1 MSRNVIYNL
10 DGVTRYVNDKY
21 VDVIWT
27 DKVCYCKDCKYV
39 SHITIL
45 VNPRTTKCEALTV
58 SLLQPFL
65 WIRMIFHPVPR
76 GGRFLNILFL
86 MDAVIPA
93 PAAGLDPSYQSYGRN
108 CH

>member
-58 SLLQPFL
+58 SLSQSAYHVGIVCDASSIIP
-65 WIRMIFHPVPR
+65 H
-76 GGRFLNILFL
+76 ILDHISAHKKDNAILKFC
-86 MDAVIPA
+86 
-93 PAAGLDPSYQSYGRN
+93 S
-108 CH
+108 

>member
-58 SLLQPFL
+58 S
-65 WIRMIFHPVPR
+65 IEV
-76 GGRFLNILFL
+76 
-86 MDAVIPA
+86 
-93 PAAGLDPSYQSYGRN
+93 
-108 CH
+108 

>member
-58 SLLQPFL
+58 SLTK
-65 WIRMIFHPVPR
+65 RVKGKENENIF
-76 GGRFLNILFL
+76 
-86 MDAVIPA
+86 DT
-93 PAAGLDPSYQSYGRN
+93 
-108 CH
+108 